1 MSSEG
6 GAYGIIVVGLFFFFS
21 GYGLVKQ
28 CILKGESHCNGFI
41 LKRAKK
47 LLPSFFIITILCVI
61 AVNLLNIKILELGGK
76 IGCILVPNSWY
87 VYVLFFYSI
96 VLAVC
101 GRFLNKPI
109 QIVSMLFGATFALIL
124 FTSTE
129 NLGDWWWKSAFAFN
143 VGTLFPL
150 LEKKRRDEISIAREK
165 DIMFFIFTILVA
177 SAIPN
182 VFGLSYYMVRNI
194 LMIVLTTVLPIYLYI
209 IFRKVVFCG
218 NKILNFLGSISYE
231 IYLFHGIVLILIKDF
246 FPNMNSLL
254 CVIIIYL
261 ATIVFSVPISNF
273 SKRLNK
279 IENIETNV
287 R

>member
-1 MSSEG
+1 
-6 GAYGIIVVGLFFFFS
+6 
-21 GYGLVKQ
+21 
-28 CILKGESHCNGFI
+28 
-41 LKRAKK
+41 
-47 LLPSFFIITILCVI
+47 
-61 AVNLLNIKILELGGK
+61 
-76 IGCILVPNSWY
+76 
-87 VYVLFFYSI
+87 
-96 VLAVC
+96 
-101 GRFLNKPI
+101 
-109 QIVSMLFGATFALIL
+109 MLFGATFALIL
-124 FTSTE
+124 FTSTV
-129 NLGDWWWKSAFAFN
+129 NLGDWWWKSSFAFN
-143 VGTLFPL
+143 VGTLLPL

-182 VFGLSYYMVRNI
+182 VFGLSYYKVRNI
-194 LMIVLTTVLPIYLYI
+194 LMIVMITVLPLYLYI

-231 IYLFHGIVLILIKDF
+231 IYLLHGIVLILIKDF

-273 SKRLNK
+273 NKRLNK
-279 IENIETNV
+279 IENLETNV